1 MVFLHLH
8 IINPPIVSP
17 FNHMPILEELIK
29 TKPIQ
34 DPHQRAYLNIMYTG
48 NWLFNRINNALKP
61 FDLTEPQYNVL
72 RILRGQHGQAMSLYE
87 VQDRMIQKMSNVS
100 RLIDKLLEKGWVAR
114 TECKDNRRKVDIRI
128 TDSGLNI
135 LEEVE
140 PALLATFA
148 TIDANLSTEEAA
160 TLGNLLDAMRKDL

>member
-1 MVFLHLH
+1 
-8 IINPPIVSP
+8 
-17 FNHMPILEELIK
+17 MPILEELIK

-72 RILRGQHGQAMSLYE
+72 RILRGQNGDAMSLFE

-128 TDSGLNI
+128 TDSGLGI
-135 LEEVE
+135 LDEVE
-140 PALLATFA
+140 PSLRAAFDMM
-148 TIDANLSTEEAA
+148 DANLAAEEAA
-160 TLGNLLDAMRKDL
+160 TLATLLDTMRKDL

>member
-1 MVFLHLH
+1 
-8 IINPPIVSP
+8 
-17 FNHMPILEELIK
+17 MPILEELIK

-34 DPHQRAYLNIMYTG
+34 DPYQRAYLNIMYTG

-72 RILRGQHGQAMSLYE
+72 RILRGQSGAAMSLFE

-128 TDSGLNI
+128 TEAGMNI
-135 LEEVE
+135 LNEVE
-140 PALLATFA
+140 PSLRQAFDM
-148 TIDANLSTEEAA
+148 IDANLTTEQA
-160 TLGNLLDAMRKDL
+160 TTLASLLDAMRKDL

>member
-1 MVFLHLH
+1 
-8 IINPPIVSP
+8 
-17 FNHMPILEELIK
+17 MPILEELIK

-72 RILRGQHGQAMSLYE
+72 RILRGQNGASMSLFE

-100 RLIDKLLEKGWVAR
+100 RLIDKLLEKGWVVR
-114 TECKDNRRKVDIRI
+114 TECKDNRRKVDISI
-128 TDSGLNI
+128 TDAGLNI
-135 LEEVE
+135 LNEVD
-140 PALLATFA
+140 PSLRAAFDQ
-148 TIDANLSTEEAA
+148 IDANLTSEDAT
-160 TLGNLLDAMRKDL
+160 TLGNLLDTMRKDL

>member
-1 MVFLHLH
+1 
-8 IINPPIVSP
+8 
-17 FNHMPILEELIK
+17 MPILEELIK

-72 RILRGQHGQAMSLYE
+72 RILRGQNGASMSLFE

-100 RLIDKLLEKGWVAR
+100 RLIDKLLEKGWVIR
-114 TECKDNRRKVDIRI
+114 TECKDNRRKVDISI
-128 TDSGLNI
+128 TDAGLNI
-135 LEEVE
+135 LNEVD
-140 PALLATFA
+140 PSLRAAFDQ
-148 TIDANLSTEEAA
+148 IDANLTSEDAT
-160 TLGNLLDAMRKDL
+160 TLGNLLDTMRKDL